1 MNYRDRLDIIAD
13 ILHVAEH
20 SAKKTQI
27 LYRANLSYNVLQRY
41 LSEVAAA
48 SLVSFESQSQSFML
62 TPKGQEFLEAYKKY
76 SKTHQRVEKHLSEV
90 AAKRRILEQL
100 SSPSQANLS
109 NV

>member
-1 MNYRDRLDIIAD
+1 MNYRNRLEIIAD
-13 ILHVAEH
+13 ILRVAEH
-20 SAKKTQI
+20 SAKKTEI
-27 LYRANLSYNVLQRY
+27 LYQANLSYTVLQRY

-62 TPKGQEFLEAYKKY
+62 TSKGQEFLDAYKKY

-100 SSPSQANLS
+100 SSPSNPAFRNF
-109 NV
+109 